1 MSTCIILKK
10 VRFPKL
16 QFSNDFLIALNSYI
30 QNSSD
35 LSHSEKTNYSRSLLV
50 YANLLNNYVLK
61 NVKVPNKLKL
71 NVNSSNETLKAVSDV
86 DFQTNYEDLGLMLF
100 NDDVIDANTRR
111 KRIQNTCKLL
121 EKVNLISVHHID
133 KSKFSIRFSLQYLQL
148 IQQEAFKN
156 FFSVEGDLAK
166 IVIAADCSSLL
177 LGMLFSVYNSR
188 KNTLKKFQERFA
200 KCSQIPDRI
209 LIEQQ
214 ISYLI
219 GEFVEPNQEE
229 LKKFFQKLSIQI
241 NNIMAYVYRSI
252 DKIKKIFVEIATAT
266 HATHISFTKKLKLT
280 QTACIS
286 GFIQSV
292 RSSLIAASTAYLQAI
307 HKAKKNK
314 FIAQANSSPQQ
325 QSNYSAAPPP
335 TQADP
340 KVIGATETERKQ
352 FSQSLQ
358 TLFS

>member
-10 VRFPKL
+10 VHFPKL

-35 LSHSEKTNYSRSLLV
+35 LTHSEKTNYSRSLLV

-61 NVKVPNKLKL
+61 NVKVPNKIKL
-71 NVNSSNETLKAVSDV
+71 TVNSSNETLKAVSDV

-121 EKVNLISVHHID
+121 EKVKLISVHHID
-133 KSKFSIRFSLQYLQL
+133 KSNFSIRFSLQYLQL

-219 GEFVEPNQEE
+219 GELVEPNQEE

-252 DKIKKIFVEIATAT
+252 DKIKKIFVELATAT
-266 HATHISFTKKLKLT
+266 HICFTKKLKLT
-280 QTACIS
+280 QSACIS

-292 RSSLIAASTAYLQAI
+292 RSSLIAASTAYLKAI

-325 QSNYSAAPPP
+325 QNNYSAAPPP
-335 TQADP
+335 IQAEP

-358 TLFS
+358 SLFS

>member
-10 VRFPKL
+10 VHFPKL

-35 LSHSEKTNYSRSLLV
+35 LTHSEKTNYSRSLLV

-71 NVNSSNETLKAVSDV
+71 TVNSSNETLKAVSDV

-133 KSKFSIRFSLQYLQL
+133 KSNFSIRFSLQYLQL

-209 LIEQQ
+209 LLEQQ

-219 GEFVEPNQEE
+219 GEFAEPNQEE

-252 DKIKKIFVEIATAT
+252 DKIKKIFVELATAT
-266 HATHISFTKKLKLT
+266 HICFTKKLKLT
-280 QTACIS
+280 QSACIS

-292 RSSLIAASTAYLQAI
+292 RSSLIATSTAYLKAI

-325 QSNYSAAPPP
+325 QNNYSAAPPP
-335 TQADP
+335 IQAEP

-358 TLFS
+358 SLFS

>member
-10 VRFPKL
+10 VHFPKL

-35 LSHSEKTNYSRSLLV
+35 LTHSEKTNYSRSLLV

-61 NVKVPNKLKL
+61 NVKVPNKIKL
-71 NVNSSNETLKAVSDV
+71 TVNSSNKTLKAVSDV

-121 EKVNLISVHHID
+121 EKVKLISVHHID
-133 KSKFSIRFSLQYLQL
+133 KSNFSIRFSLQYLQL

-209 LIEQQ
+209 LIEQP

-252 DKIKKIFVEIATAT
+252 DKIKKIFVELATA
-266 HATHISFTKKLKLT
+266 ICFTKKLKLT
-280 QTACIS
+280 QSACIS

-292 RSSLIAASTAYLQAI
+292 RSSLIAASTAYLKAI

-325 QSNYSAAPPP
+325 QNNYSAAPPP
-335 TQADP
+335 IQAEP
-340 KVIGATETERKQ
+340 KVIGATETERKKI
-352 FSQSLQ
+352 SQSLHS
-358 TLFS
+358 LFS

>member
-10 VRFPKL
+10 VHFPKL

-35 LSHSEKTNYSRSLLV
+35 LTHCEKTNYSRSLLV

-61 NVKVPNKLKL
+61 NVKVPNKIKL
-71 NVNSSNETLKAVSDV
+71 TVNSSNETLKAVSDV

-121 EKVNLISVHHID
+121 EKVKLISVHHID
-133 KSKFSIRFSLQYLQL
+133 KSNFTVRFSLPYLQL

-252 DKIKKIFVEIATAT
+252 DKIKKIFVELATAT
-266 HATHISFTKKLKLT
+266 HICFTKKLKLT
-280 QTACIS
+280 QSACIS

-292 RSSLIAASTAYLQAI
+292 RSSLIAASTAYLKAI

-314 FIAQANSSPQQ
+314 FIAQENSSPQQ
-325 QSNYSAAPPP
+325 QHNYSAALPPI
-335 TQADP
+335 QAEP

-352 FSQSLQ
+352 FSQSLHS
-358 TLFS
+358 LFS

>member
-10 VRFPKL
+10 VHFPKL

-35 LSHSEKTNYSRSLLV
+35 LTHSEKTNYSRSLLV

-61 NVKVPNKLKL
+61 NVKVPNKIKL
-71 NVNSSNETLKAVSDV
+71 TVNSSNETLKAVSDV

-121 EKVNLISVHHID
+121 EKVKLISVHHID
-133 KSKFSIRFSLQYLQL
+133 KSNFSIRFSLQYLQL

-219 GEFVEPNQEE
+219 GELVEPNQEE
-229 LKKFFQKLSIQI
+229 LKKYFQKLSIQI

-252 DKIKKIFVEIATAT
+252 DKIKKIFVELATAT
-266 HATHISFTKKLKLT
+266 HICFTKKLKLT
-280 QTACIS
+280 QSACIS

-292 RSSLIAASTAYLQAI
+292 RSSLIAASTAYLKAI

-325 QSNYSAAPPP
+325 QNNYSAAPPP
-335 TQADP
+335 IQAEP

-358 TLFS
+358 SLFS

>member
-1 MSTCIILKK
+1 MSTCIILKE
-10 VRFPKL
+10 VHFPKL

-35 LSHSEKTNYSRSLLV
+35 LTHSEKTNYSRSLLV

-71 NVNSSNETLKAVSDV
+71 TVNSSNETLKAVSDV

-133 KSKFSIRFSLQYLQL
+133 KSNFSIRFSLQYLQL

-209 LIEQQ
+209 LLEQQ

-219 GEFVEPNQEE
+219 GEFAEPNQEE

-252 DKIKKIFVEIATAT
+252 DKIKKIFVELATAT
-266 HATHISFTKKLKLT
+266 HICFTKKLKLT
-280 QTACIS
+280 QSACIS

-292 RSSLIAASTAYLQAI
+292 RSSLIAASTAYLKAI

-325 QSNYSAAPPP
+325 QNNYSAAPPP
-335 TQADP
+335 IQAEP

-358 TLFS
+358 SLFS

>member
-10 VRFPKL
+10 VHFPKL

-30 QNSSD
+30 QNSSN
-35 LSHSEKTNYSRSLLV
+35 LTHSEKTNYSRSLLV

-61 NVKVPNKLKL
+61 NVKVPNKIKL
-71 NVNSSNETLKAVSDV
+71 TVNSSNETLKAVSDV

-121 EKVNLISVHHID
+121 EKVKLISVHHID
-133 KSKFSIRFSLQYLQL
+133 KSNFSIRFSLQYLQL

-219 GEFVEPNQEE
+219 GELVEPNQEE

-252 DKIKKIFVEIATAT
+252 DKIKKIFVELATAT
-266 HATHISFTKKLKLT
+266 HICFTKKLKLT
-280 QTACIS
+280 QSACIS

-292 RSSLIAASTAYLQAI
+292 RSSLIAASTAYLKAI

-325 QSNYSAAPPP
+325 QNNYSAAPPP
-335 TQADP
+335 IQAEP

-358 TLFS
+358 SLFS

>member
-10 VRFPKL
+10 VHFPKL

-35 LSHSEKTNYSRSLLV
+35 LTHSEKTNYSRSLLV
-50 YANLLNNYVLK
+50 YANFLNNYVLK

-71 NVNSSNETLKAVSDV
+71 TVNSSNETLKAVSDV

-121 EKVNLISVHHID
+121 EKVKLINVHHID
-133 KSKFSIRFSLQYLQL
+133 KSNFSIRFSLQYLQL

-252 DKIKKIFVEIATAT
+252 DKIKKIFVELATA
-266 HATHISFTKKLKLT
+266 ICFTKKLKLT
-280 QTACIS
+280 QSACIS

-292 RSSLIAASTAYLQAI
+292 RSSLIAASTAYLKAI

-325 QSNYSAAPPP
+325 QNNYSADPPP
-335 TQADP
+335 IQAEP

-358 TLFS
+358 SLFS

>member
-10 VRFPKL
+10 VHFPKL

-35 LSHSEKTNYSRSLLV
+35 LTHSEKTNYSRSLLV

-61 NVKVPNKLKL
+61 NVKVPNKIKL
-71 NVNSSNETLKAVSDV
+71 TVNSSNETLKAVSDV

-121 EKVNLISVHHID
+121 EKVKLISVHHID
-133 KSKFSIRFSLQYLQL
+133 KSNFSIRFSLQYLQL

-166 IVIAADCSSLL
+166 IVIAADCSSHL

-252 DKIKKIFVEIATAT
+252 DKIKKIFVELATA
-266 HATHISFTKKLKLT
+266 ICFTKKLKLT
-280 QTACIS
+280 QSACIS

-292 RSSLIAASTAYLQAI
+292 RSSLIAASTAYLKAI

-325 QSNYSAAPPP
+325 QNNYSAAPPP
-335 TQADP
+335 IQAEP

-352 FSQSLQ
+352 FSQSLHS
-358 TLFS
+358 LFS

>member
-1 MSTCIILKK
+1 MSSISFVIEYIFMSTCIILKK
-10 VRFPKL
+10 VHFPKL

-35 LSHSEKTNYSRSLLV
+35 LTRSEKTNYSRSLLV
-50 YANLLNNYVLK
+50 YANLLNNYVIK

-71 NVNSSNETLKAVSDV
+71 TVNSSNETLKAVSDV

-121 EKVNLISVHHID
+121 EKVKLISVHHID
-133 KSKFSIRFSLQYLQL
+133 KSNFSIRFSLQYLQL

-209 LIEQQ
+209 LLEQQ

-229 LKKFFQKLSIQI
+229 LKKFFLKLSIQI

-252 DKIKKIFVEIATAT
+252 DKIKKIFVEFATA
-266 HATHISFTKKLKLT
+266 ICFTKKLKLT
-280 QTACIS
+280 QSACIS

-292 RSSLIAASTAYLQAI
+292 RSSLKAASTAYLKAI

-325 QSNYSAAPPP
+325 QHNYSAA
-335 TQADP
+335 
-340 KVIGATETERKQ
+340 
-352 FSQSLQ
+352 SQSLQ
-358 TLFS
+358 SLFS

>member
-10 VRFPKL
+10 VHFPKL

-35 LSHSEKTNYSRSLLV
+35 LTRSEKTNYSRSLLV
-50 YANLLNNYVLK
+50 YANLLNNYVIK

-71 NVNSSNETLKAVSDV
+71 TVNSSNETLKAVSDV

-121 EKVNLISVHHID
+121 EKVKLISVHHID
-133 KSKFSIRFSLQYLQL
+133 KSNFSIRFSLQYLQL

-229 LKKFFQKLSIQI
+229 LKKFFLKLSIQI

-252 DKIKKIFVEIATAT
+252 DKIKKIFVELATA
-266 HATHISFTKKLKLT
+266 ICFTKKLKLT
-280 QTACIS
+280 QSACIS

-307 HKAKKNK
+307 HKAKRNK
-314 FIAQANSSPQQ
+314 FFAQANSSPQQ
-325 QSNYSAAPPP
+325 QSNYSAVSPPS
-335 TQADP
+335 QADP

>member
-1 MSTCIILKK
+1 MSTCIILKE
-10 VRFPKL
+10 VHFPKL

-35 LSHSEKTNYSRSLLV
+35 LTHSEKTNYSRSLLV

-71 NVNSSNETLKAVSDV
+71 TVNSSNETLKAVSDV

-133 KSKFSIRFSLQYLQL
+133 KSNFSIRFSLQYLQL

-209 LIEQQ
+209 LLEQQ

-219 GEFVEPNQEE
+219 GEFAEPNQEE

-252 DKIKKIFVEIATAT
+252 DKIKKIFVELATAT
-266 HATHISFTKKLKLT
+266 HICFTKKLKLT
-280 QTACIS
+280 QSACIS

-292 RSSLIAASTAYLQAI
+292 RSSLIATSTAYLKAI

-325 QSNYSAAPPP
+325 QNNYSAAPPP
-335 TQADP
+335 IQAEP

-358 TLFS
+358 SLFS

>member
-10 VRFPKL
+10 VHFPKL

-35 LSHSEKTNYSRSLLV
+35 LTHSEKTNYSRSLLV

-61 NVKVPNKLKL
+61 NVKVPNKIKL
-71 NVNSSNETLKAVSDV
+71 TVNSSNETLKAVSDV

-121 EKVNLISVHHID
+121 EKVKLISVHHID
-133 KSKFSIRFSLQYLQL
+133 KSNFTVRFSLPYLQL

-241 NNIMAYVYRSI
+241 NNIMAYVYRGI
-252 DKIKKIFVEIATAT
+252 DKIKKIFVELATAT
-266 HATHISFTKKLKLT
+266 HICFTKKLKLT
-280 QTACIS
+280 QSACIS

-292 RSSLIAASTAYLQAI
+292 RSSLIAASTAYLKAI

-314 FIAQANSSPQQ
+314 FIAQENSSPQQ
-325 QSNYSAAPPP
+325 QHNYSAAPPP
-335 TQADP
+335 IQAEP

-352 FSQSLQ
+352 FSQSLHS
-358 TLFS
+358 LFS

>member
-1 MSTCIILKK
+1 MSTCIILKE
-10 VRFPKL
+10 VHFPKL

-35 LSHSEKTNYSRSLLV
+35 LTHSEKTNYSRSLLV

-71 NVNSSNETLKAVSDV
+71 TVNSSNETLKAVSDV

-133 KSKFSIRFSLQYLQL
+133 KSNFSIRFSLQYLQL

-209 LIEQQ
+209 LLEQQ

-219 GEFVEPNQEE
+219 GEFAEPNQEE

-241 NNIMAYVYRSI
+241 NNIMTYVYRSI
-252 DKIKKIFVEIATAT
+252 DKIKKIFVELATAT
-266 HATHISFTKKLKLT
+266 HICFTKKLKLT
-280 QTACIS
+280 QSACIS

-292 RSSLIAASTAYLQAI
+292 RSSLIAASTAYLKAI

-325 QSNYSAAPPP
+325 QNNYSAAPPP
-335 TQADP
+335 IQAEP

-358 TLFS
+358 SLFS

>member
-10 VRFPKL
+10 VHFPKL

-30 QNSSD
+30 QNSSN
-35 LSHSEKTNYSRSLLV
+35 LTHSEKTNYSRSLLV
-50 YANLLNNYVLK
+50 YANLLNNYVIK

-71 NVNSSNETLKAVSDV
+71 TVNSSNETLKAVSDV

-121 EKVNLISVHHID
+121 EKVKLISVHHID
-133 KSKFSIRFSLQYLQL
+133 KSNFSIRFSLQYLQL

-156 FFSVEGDLAK
+156 FFSVEGDFAK

-229 LKKFFQKLSIQI
+229 LKKFFLKLSIQI

-252 DKIKKIFVEIATAT
+252 DKIKKIFVGLATAT
-266 HATHISFTKKLKLT
+266 HICFTKKLKLT
-280 QTACIS
+280 QSDCIS

-292 RSSLIAASTAYLQAI
+292 RSSLIAASTAYLKAI

-325 QSNYSAAPPP
+325 QNNYSAAPPP
-335 TQADP
+335 IQAEP
-340 KVIGATETERKQ
+340 KVIGATETEWEQ
-352 FSQSLQ
+352 LSQSLQ
-358 TLFS
+358 SLFS

>member
-1 MSTCIILKK
+1 MSTCILLKK
-10 VRFPKL
+10 VHFPKL

-35 LSHSEKTNYSRSLLV
+35 LTRSEKTNYSRSLLV

-61 NVKVPNKLKL
+61 NVKVPNKIKL
-71 NVNSSNETLKAVSDV
+71 TVNSSNETLKAVSDV

-121 EKVNLISVHHID
+121 EKVKLISVHHID
-133 KSKFSIRFSLQYLQL
+133 KSNFSIRFSLQYLQL

-219 GEFVEPNQEE
+219 SEFVEPNQEE
-229 LKKFFQKLSIQI
+229 LKKFFLKLSIQI

-252 DKIKKIFVEIATAT
+252 DKIKKIFVELATAT
-266 HATHISFTKKLKLT
+266 HICFTKKLKLT
-280 QTACIS
+280 QSDCIS

-292 RSSLIAASTAYLQAI
+292 RSSLIAASTAYLKAI

-325 QSNYSAAPPP
+325 QNNYSAAPPP
-335 TQADP
+335 IQAEP

-358 TLFS
+358 SLFS

>member
-1 MSTCIILKK
+1 MSTCIILKE
-10 VRFPKL
+10 VHFPKL

-35 LSHSEKTNYSRSLLV
+35 LTHSEKTNYSRSLLV

-71 NVNSSNETLKAVSDV
+71 TVNSSNETLKAVSDV

-133 KSKFSIRFSLQYLQL
+133 KSNFSIRFSLQYLQL

-252 DKIKKIFVEIATAT
+252 DKIKKIFVELATAT
-266 HATHISFTKKLKLT
+266 HICFTKKLKLT
-280 QTACIS
+280 QSACIS

-292 RSSLIAASTAYLQAI
+292 RSSLIAASTAYLKAI

-314 FIAQANSSPQQ
+314 FIAQENSYPQQ
-325 QSNYSAAPPP
+325 QHNYSAAPPP
-335 TQADP
+335 IQAEP

-352 FSQSLQ
+352 FSQSLHS
-358 TLFS
+358 LFS

>member
-10 VRFPKL
+10 VHFPKL

-35 LSHSEKTNYSRSLLV
+35 LTRSEKTNYSRSLLV
-50 YANLLNNYVLK
+50 YANLLNNYVIK

-71 NVNSSNETLKAVSDV
+71 TVNSSNETLKAVSDV

-121 EKVNLISVHHID
+121 EKVKLISVHHID
-133 KSKFSIRFSLQYLQL
+133 KSNFSIRFSLQYLQL

-229 LKKFFQKLSIQI
+229 LKKFFLKLSIQI

-252 DKIKKIFVEIATAT
+252 DKIKKIFVELATA
-266 HATHISFTKKLKLT
+266 ICFTKKLKLT
-280 QTACIS
+280 QSACIS

-292 RSSLIAASTAYLQAI
+292 RSSLIAASTAYLKAI

-325 QSNYSAAPPP
+325 QNNYSAAPPP
-335 TQADP
+335 IQAEP

-358 TLFS
+358 SLFS

>member
-10 VRFPKL
+10 VHFPKL

-35 LSHSEKTNYSRSLLV
+35 LTRSEKTNYSRSLLV
-50 YANLLNNYVLK
+50 YANLLNNYVIK

-71 NVNSSNETLKAVSDV
+71 TVNSSNETLKAVSDV

-121 EKVNLISVHHID
+121 EKVKLISVHHID
-133 KSKFSIRFSLQYLQL
+133 KSNFSIRFSLQYLQL

-177 LGMLFSVYNSR
+177 LGMFFSVYNSR

-229 LKKFFQKLSIQI
+229 LKKFFLKLSIQI

-252 DKIKKIFVEIATAT
+252 DKIKKIFVELATA
-266 HATHISFTKKLKLT
+266 ICFTKKLKLT
-280 QTACIS
+280 QSACIS

-292 RSSLIAASTAYLQAI
+292 RSSLIAASTAYLKAI

-325 QSNYSAAPPP
+325 QHNYSAAPPP
-335 TQADP
+335 IQAEP

-358 TLFS
+358 SLFS

>member
-1 MSTCIILKK
+1 MSTCIILKE
-10 VRFPKL
+10 VHFPKL

-35 LSHSEKTNYSRSLLV
+35 LTHSEKTNYSRSLLV

-71 NVNSSNETLKAVSDV
+71 TVNSSNETLKAVSDV

-133 KSKFSIRFSLQYLQL
+133 KSNFSIRFSLQYLQL

-209 LIEQQ
+209 LLEQQ

-219 GEFVEPNQEE
+219 GEFAEPNQEE

-252 DKIKKIFVEIATAT
+252 EKIKKIFVELATAT
-266 HATHISFTKKLKLT
+266 HICFTKKLKLT
-280 QTACIS
+280 QSACIS

-292 RSSLIAASTAYLQAI
+292 RSSLIAASTAYLKAI

-325 QSNYSAAPPP
+325 QNNYSAAPPP
-335 TQADP
+335 IQAEP

-358 TLFS
+358 SLFS

>member
-1 MSTCIILKK
+1 MSTCIILKR

-16 QFSNDFLIALNSYI
+16 QFSNDFLITLNFYI

-35 LSHSEKTNYSRSLLV
+35 LIHSEKTNYSRSLLV

-71 NVNSSNETLKAVSDV
+71 TVTSSNETLKAVSDV

-121 EKVNLISVHHID
+121 EKVKLIRVHHID
-133 KSKFSIRFSLQYLQL
+133 KSNFSIRFSLQYLQL
-148 IQQEAFKN
+148 IQQESFKN

-188 KNTLKKFQERFA
+188 KNALKKFQERFA

-209 LIEQQ
+209 LVEQQ

-252 DKIKKIFVEIATAT
+252 DKIKKIFVEFATAT
-266 HATHISFTKKLKLT
+266 HFSFTKKLKLT

-292 RSSLIAASTAYLQAI
+292 RSSLIAASTAYLKAI
-307 HKAKKNK
+307 HEAKKNK

-325 QSNYSAAPPP
+325 QINYSAAPPLI
-335 TQADP
+335 QAEQ
-340 KVIGATETERKQ
+340 KVVGATETQRKQ

-358 TLFS
+358 SLFY

>member
-10 VRFPKL
+10 VHFPKL

-35 LSHSEKTNYSRSLLV
+35 LTHSEKTNYSRSLLV

-71 NVNSSNETLKAVSDV
+71 TVNSSNETLKAVSDV

-121 EKVNLISVHHID
+121 EKVKLISVHHID
-133 KSKFSIRFSLQYLQL
+133 KSNFSIRFSLQYLQL

-252 DKIKKIFVEIATAT
+252 DKIKKIFVELATA
-266 HATHISFTKKLKLT
+266 ICFTKKLKLT
-280 QTACIS
+280 QSACIS

-292 RSSLIAASTAYLQAI
+292 RSSLIAASTAYLKAI

-325 QSNYSAAPPP
+325 QNNYSAAPPP
-335 TQADP
+335 IQAEP
-340 KVIGATETERKQ
+340 KVIGVTETERKQ

-358 TLFS
+358 SLFS

>member
-10 VRFPKL
+10 VHFPKL

-35 LSHSEKTNYSRSLLV
+35 LTHSEKTNYSRSLLV

-61 NVKVPNKLKL
+61 NVKVPNKIKL
-71 NVNSSNETLKAVSDV
+71 TVNSSNETLKAVSDV
-86 DFQTNYEDLGLMLF
+86 DFQTNYENLGLMLF

-121 EKVNLISVHHID
+121 EKVKLISVHHID
-133 KSKFSIRFSLQYLQL
+133 KSNFSIRFSLQYLQL

-219 GEFVEPNQEE
+219 GELVEPNQEE

-252 DKIKKIFVEIATAT
+252 DKIKKIFVELATAT
-266 HATHISFTKKLKLT
+266 HICFTKKLKLT
-280 QTACIS
+280 QSACIS

-292 RSSLIAASTAYLQAI
+292 RSSLIAASTAYLKAI

-314 FIAQANSSPQQ
+314 FIAQANSFPQQ
-325 QSNYSAAPPP
+325 QNNYSAAPPP
-335 TQADP
+335 IQAEP

-358 TLFS
+358 SLFS

>member
-1 MSTCIILKK
+1 MSTCIILKE
-10 VRFPKL
+10 VHFPKL

-35 LSHSEKTNYSRSLLV
+35 LTHSEKTNYSRSLLV

-71 NVNSSNETLKAVSDV
+71 TANSSNETLKAVSDV

-133 KSKFSIRFSLQYLQL
+133 KSNFSIRFSLQYLQL

-209 LIEQQ
+209 LLEQQ

-219 GEFVEPNQEE
+219 GEFAEPNQEE

-252 DKIKKIFVEIATAT
+252 DKIKKIFVELATAT
-266 HATHISFTKKLKLT
+266 HICFTKKLKLT
-280 QTACIS
+280 QSACIS

-292 RSSLIAASTAYLQAI
+292 RSSLIAASTAYLKAI

-325 QSNYSAAPPP
+325 QNNYSAAPPP
-335 TQADP
+335 IQAEP

-358 TLFS
+358 SLFS

>member
-10 VRFPKL
+10 VHFPKL

-35 LSHSEKTNYSRSLLV
+35 LTHSEKTNYSRSLLV

-61 NVKVPNKLKL
+61 NVKVPNKIKL
-71 NVNSSNETLKAVSDV
+71 TVNSSNKTLKAVSDV

-121 EKVNLISVHHID
+121 EKVKLISVHHID
-133 KSKFSIRFSLQYLQL
+133 KSNFSIRFSLQYLQL

-177 LGMLFSVYNSR
+177 
-188 KNTLKKFQERFA
+188 
-200 KCSQIPDRI
+200 
-209 LIEQQ
+209 
-214 ISYLI
+214 
-219 GEFVEPNQEE
+219 
-229 LKKFFQKLSIQI
+229 KKFFQKLSIQI

-252 DKIKKIFVEIATAT
+252 DKIKKIFVELATA
-266 HATHISFTKKLKLT
+266 ICFTKKLKLT
-280 QTACIS
+280 QSACIS

-292 RSSLIAASTAYLQAI
+292 RSSLIEASTAYLKAI

-325 QSNYSAAPPP
+325 QNNYSADPPP
-335 TQADP
+335 IQAEP
-340 KVIGATETERKQ
+340 KVIEATETERKQ

-358 TLFS
+358 SLFS

>member
-10 VRFPKL
+10 VHFPKL

-30 QNSSD
+30 QNSSN
-35 LSHSEKTNYSRSLLV
+35 LTRSEKTNYSRSLLV
-50 YANLLNNYVLK
+50 YANLLNNYVIK

-71 NVNSSNETLKAVSDV
+71 TVNSSNETLKAVSDV

-121 EKVNLISVHHID
+121 EKVKLISVHHID
-133 KSKFSIRFSLQYLQL
+133 KSNFSIRFSLQYLQL

-229 LKKFFQKLSIQI
+229 LKKFFLKLSIQI

-252 DKIKKIFVEIATAT
+252 DKIKKIFVELATAT
-266 HATHISFTKKLKLT
+266 HICFTKKLKLT
-280 QTACIS
+280 QSDCIS

-292 RSSLIAASTAYLQAI
+292 RSSLIAASTAYLKAI

-325 QSNYSAAPPP
+325 QNNYSAAPPP
-335 TQADP
+335 IQAEP

-358 TLFS
+358 SLFS

>member
-1 MSTCIILKK
+1 MSTCIILKE
-10 VRFPKL
+10 VHFPKL

-35 LSHSEKTNYSRSLLV
+35 LTHSEKTNYSRSLLV

-71 NVNSSNETLKAVSDV
+71 TVNSSNETLKAVSNV

-133 KSKFSIRFSLQYLQL
+133 KSNFSIRFSLQYLQL

-252 DKIKKIFVEIATAT
+252 DKIKKIFVELATAT
-266 HATHISFTKKLKLT
+266 HICFTKKLKLT
-280 QTACIS
+280 QSACIS

-292 RSSLIAASTAYLQAI
+292 RSSLIAASTAYLKAI

-314 FIAQANSSPQQ
+314 FIAQANSSPQKQ
-325 QSNYSAAPPP
+325 NNYSAAPPP
-335 TQADP
+335 IQAEP

-352 FSQSLQ
+352 FSQSLHS
-358 TLFS
+358 LFS

>member
-10 VRFPKL
+10 VHFPKL

-35 LSHSEKTNYSRSLLV
+35 LTRSEKTNYSRSLLV
-50 YANLLNNYVLK
+50 YANLLNNYVIK

-71 NVNSSNETLKAVSDV
+71 TVNSSNETLKAVSDV

-121 EKVNLISVHHID
+121 EKVKLISVHHID
-133 KSKFSIRFSLQYLQL
+133 KSNFSIRFSLQYLQL

-229 LKKFFQKLSIQI
+229 LKKFFLKLSIQI

-266 HATHISFTKKLKLT
+266 HICFTKKLKLT

-292 RSSLIAASTAYLQAI
+292 RSSLIAASTAYLKAI

-325 QSNYSAAPPP
+325 QNNYSAAPPP
-335 TQADP
+335 IQAEP

-358 TLFS
+358 SLFS

>member
-10 VRFPKL
+10 VHFPKL

-35 LSHSEKTNYSRSLLV
+35 LTHSEKTNYSRSLLV

-61 NVKVPNKLKL
+61 NVKVPNKIKL
-71 NVNSSNETLKAVSDV
+71 TVNSSNETLKAVSDV

-121 EKVNLISVHHID
+121 EKVKLISVHHID
-133 KSKFSIRFSLQYLQL
+133 KSNFSIRFSLQYLQL

-252 DKIKKIFVEIATAT
+252 DKIKKIFVELATA
-266 HATHISFTKKLKLT
+266 ICFTKKLKLT
-280 QTACIS
+280 QSACIS

-292 RSSLIAASTAYLQAI
+292 RSSLIAASTAYLKAI

-325 QSNYSAAPPP
+325 QNNYSAAPPP
-335 TQADP
+335 IQAEP

-358 TLFS
+358 SLFS

>member
-1 MSTCIILKK
+1 MSTCIILKE
-10 VRFPKL
+10 VHFPKL

-35 LSHSEKTNYSRSLLV
+35 LTHSEKTNYSRSLLV

-71 NVNSSNETLKAVSDV
+71 TVNSSNETLKAVSDV

-133 KSKFSIRFSLQYLQL
+133 KSNFSIRFSLQYLQL
-148 IQQEAFKN
+148 IQQEVFKN

-209 LIEQQ
+209 LLEQQ

-219 GEFVEPNQEE
+219 GEFAEPNQEE

-252 DKIKKIFVEIATAT
+252 DKIKKIFVELATAT
-266 HATHISFTKKLKLT
+266 HICFTKKLKLT
-280 QTACIS
+280 QSACIS

-292 RSSLIAASTAYLQAI
+292 RSSLIATSTAYLKAI

-325 QSNYSAAPPP
+325 QNNYSAAPPP
-335 TQADP
+335 IQAEP

-358 TLFS
+358 SLFS

>member
-1 MSTCIILKK
+1 
-10 VRFPKL
+10 
-16 QFSNDFLIALNSYI
+16 
-30 QNSSD
+30 
-35 LSHSEKTNYSRSLLV
+35 
-50 YANLLNNYVLK
+50 
-61 NVKVPNKLKL
+61 
-71 NVNSSNETLKAVSDV
+71 
-86 DFQTNYEDLGLMLF
+86 
-100 NDDVIDANTRR
+100 
-111 KRIQNTCKLL
+111 
-121 EKVNLISVHHID
+121 
-133 KSKFSIRFSLQYLQL
+133 
-148 IQQEAFKN
+148 
-156 FFSVEGDLAK
+156 
-166 IVIAADCSSLL
+166 
-177 LGMLFSVYNSR
+177 
-188 KNTLKKFQERFA
+188 
-200 KCSQIPDRI
+200 
-209 LIEQQ
+209 
-214 ISYLI
+214 
-219 GEFVEPNQEE
+219 
-229 LKKFFQKLSIQI
+229 
-241 NNIMAYVYRSI
+241 MAYVYRSI

>member
-10 VRFPKL
+10 VHFPKL

-35 LSHSEKTNYSRSLLV
+35 LTHSEKTNYSRSLLV

-61 NVKVPNKLKL
+61 NVKVPNKIKL
-71 NVNSSNETLKAVSDV
+71 TVNSSNETLKAVSDV

-121 EKVNLISVHHID
+121 EKVKLISVHHID
-133 KSKFSIRFSLQYLQL
+133 KSNFSIRFSLQYLQL
-148 IQQEAFKN
+148 MQQEAFKN

-252 DKIKKIFVEIATAT
+252 DKIKKIFVELATA
-266 HATHISFTKKLKLT
+266 ICFTKKLKLT
-280 QTACIS
+280 QSACIS

-292 RSSLIAASTAYLQAI
+292 RSSLIAASTAYLKAI

-325 QSNYSAAPPP
+325 QNNYSAAPPP
-335 TQADP
+335 IQAEP

-352 FSQSLQ
+352 FSQSLHS
-358 TLFS
+358 LFS

>member
-10 VRFPKL
+10 VHFPKL

-35 LSHSEKTNYSRSLLV
+35 LTHSEKTNYSRSLLV

-61 NVKVPNKLKL
+61 NVKVPNKIKL
-71 NVNSSNETLKAVSDV
+71 TVNSSNKTLKAVSDV

-121 EKVNLISVHHID
+121 EKVKLISVHHID
-133 KSKFSIRFSLQYLQL
+133 KSNFSIRFSLQYLQL
-148 IQQEAFKN
+148 IQQEAFKI

-252 DKIKKIFVEIATAT
+252 DKIKKIFVELATA
-266 HATHISFTKKLKLT
+266 ICFTKKLKLT
-280 QTACIS
+280 QSACIS

-292 RSSLIAASTAYLQAI
+292 RSSLIAASTAYLKAI

-325 QSNYSAAPPP
+325 QNNYSAAPPP
-335 TQADP
+335 IQAEP
-340 KVIGATETERKQ
+340 KVIGATETERKK
-352 FSQSLQ
+352 FSQSLHS
-358 TLFS
+358 LFS